1 MENLSVECKVKI
13 INICTNLINN
23 DINLIYGCRELI
35 TLKKEYE
42 LNDRLFD
49 SISGVVS
56 ETDDYPDILIRV
68 NFHED
73 YLKELDMN
81 IQDYIDLVRAAI
93 VESCK
98 KLIQAY
104 GY

>member
-23 DINLIYGCRELI
+23 DINLIYGCR
-35 TLKKEYE
+35 EYE